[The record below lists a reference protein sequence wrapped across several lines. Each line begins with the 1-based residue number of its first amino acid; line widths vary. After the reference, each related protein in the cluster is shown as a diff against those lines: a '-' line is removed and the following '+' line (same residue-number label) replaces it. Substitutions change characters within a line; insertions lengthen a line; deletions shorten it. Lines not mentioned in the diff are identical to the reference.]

1 MKQKVLTR
9 ILFYETNVCLRFCV
23 FTISINK
30 TDRRGFLEN
39 RDKIVIGSRGS
50 KLALIQANWVKSE
63 LEKANKETEFVI
75 EVIKTTGDKI
85 LDTPLAKIGD
95 IGLFTKELEEAL
107 LDKRVD
113 LVVHSAKDMPTA
125 IPDGLE
131 IGAVTEREDPHDA
144 LISKDNK
151 SLKDLP
157 QGATLGTSSLRR
169 KAQILALRQDLNIVD
184 LRGNLDTR
192 IGKLKSGELDAIVV
206 AKAGLNRLGRGDEAS
221 EIIPSDIMLHAVG
234 QGALC
239 IEVRENDEQVI
250 GIIKVLQHFDTR
262 YCVLAERTLLKRLQ
276 GGCQIPI
283 GAHAEVIFPVNLKM
297 EAVVCSL
304 DGTTIIRD
312 SVEGKVDDYATMGNE
327 LAERLLGRG
336 GRQILEDIRTKL
348 AAEQV
353 K

>member
-1 MKQKVLTR
+1 M
-9 ILFYETNVCLRFCV
+9 
-23 FTISINK
+23 
-30 TDRRGFLEN
+30 EN

-63 LEKANKETEFVI
+63 LEKANKEIEFVI

-131 IGAVTEREDPHDA
+131 IGAVTKREDPHDA

-151 SLKDLP
+151 SLQDLP

-169 KAQILALRQDLNIVD
+169 KAQILAVRRDLNIVD

-192 IGKLKSGELDAIVV
+192 LGKLESGELDAIVV
-206 AKAGLNRLGRGDEAS
+206 AKAGLNRLGRGDAAS

-239 IEVRENDEQVI
+239 IEIRENDEQI
-250 GIIKVLQHFDTR
+250 NKMIKVLQHFDTR
-262 YCVLAERTLLKRLQ
+262 YAVFAERTLLKRLQ

-327 LAERLLGRG
+327 LAEKLLGRG

-348 AAEQV
+348 AEEQID
-353 K
+353 

>member
-1 MKQKVLTR
+1 M
-9 ILFYETNVCLRFCV
+9 
-23 FTISINK
+23 
-30 TDRRGFLEN
+30 TDRSGFLEN

-63 LEKANKETEFVI
+63 LEKANKNIEFVI

-131 IGAVTEREDPHDA
+131 IGVVTEREDPHDA
-144 LISKDNK
+144 LISRDNL

-169 KAQILALRQDLNIVD
+169 RAQILAVRKDLNIVD

-192 IGKLKSGELDAIVV
+192 LSKLESGELDAIVV

-221 EIIPSDIMLHAVG
+221 EIIPYDIMLHAVG

-239 IEVRENDEQVI
+239 IEIRENDEQI
-250 GIIKVLQHFDTR
+250 KKIINILQHFDTR
-262 YCVLAERTLLKRLQ
+262 YAVMAERTVLQRLQ

-283 GAHAEVIFPVNLKM
+283 GAHAEVLFPVNLKM
-297 EAVVCSL
+297 EAVVCTL
-304 DGTTIIRD
+304 DGTTVIRD
-312 SVEGKVDDYATMGNE
+312 SIAGKVDDYSTMGIE
-327 LAERLLGRG
+327 LANKLLGRG
-336 GRQILEDIRTKL
+336 GRKILEDIRATL
-348 AAEQV
+348 ADE
-353 K
+353 

>member
-1 MKQKVLTR
+1 M
-9 ILFYETNVCLRFCV
+9 
-23 FTISINK
+23 
-30 TDRRGFLEN
+30 EN

-63 LEKANKETEFVI
+63 LEKANKNIEFVI

-131 IGAVTEREDPHDA
+131 IGVVTEREDPHDA
-144 LISKDNK
+144 LISRDNL

-169 KAQILALRQDLNIVD
+169 RAQILAVRKDLNIVD

-192 IGKLKSGELDAIVV
+192 LSKLESGELDAIVV

-221 EIIPSDIMLHAVG
+221 EIIPYDIMLHAVG

-239 IEVRENDEQVI
+239 IEIRENDEQI
-250 GIIKVLQHFDTR
+250 KKIINILQHFDTR
-262 YCVLAERTLLKRLQ
+262 YAVMAERTVLQRLQ

-283 GAHAEVIFPVNLKM
+283 GAHAEVLFPVNLKM
-297 EAVVCSL
+297 EAVVCTL
-304 DGTTIIRD
+304 DGTTVIRD
-312 SVEGKVDDYATMGNE
+312 SIAGKVDDYSTMGIE
-327 LAERLLGRG
+327 LANKLLGRG
-336 GRQILEDIRTKL
+336 GRKILEDIRATL
-348 AAEQV
+348 ADE
-353 K
+353 

>member
-1 MKQKVLTR
+1 M
-9 ILFYETNVCLRFCV
+9 LFR
-23 FTISINK
+23 S
-30 TDRRGFLEN
+30 
-39 RDKIVIGSRGS
+39 
-50 KLALIQANWVKSE
+50 
-63 LEKANKETEFVI
+63 
-75 EVIKTTGDKI
+75 
-85 LDTPLAKIGD
+85 
-95 IGLFTKELEEAL
+95 
-107 LDKRVD
+107 
-113 LVVHSAKDMPTA
+113 
-125 IPDGLE
+125 
-131 IGAVTEREDPHDA
+131 
-144 LISKDNK
+144 
-151 SLKDLP
+151 
-157 QGATLGTSSLRR
+157 
-169 KAQILALRQDLNIVD
+169 LNIVD

-206 AKAGLNRLGRGDEAS
+206 AKAGLNRLSRGDEAS